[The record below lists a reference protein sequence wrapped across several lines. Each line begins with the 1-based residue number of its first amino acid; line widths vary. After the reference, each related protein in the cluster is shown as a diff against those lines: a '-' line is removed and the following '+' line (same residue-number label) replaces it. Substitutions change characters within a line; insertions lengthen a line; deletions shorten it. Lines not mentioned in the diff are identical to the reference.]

1 MEETARGK
9 AREVAQRLKERED
22 WVVVV
27 GADTVVVRT
36 LIVTLSQRIYMHQCL
51 GVCGVCVCVCAGAR
65 WSHSGEAKLPSSG
78 QEDAHQVKPHPQQVT
93 VHSHSLP
100 YDRAA

>member
-1 MEETARGK
+1 MGK
-9 AREVAQRLKERED
+9 AQEVAQRLKERED

-51 GVCGVCVCVCAGAR
+51 GVCVCVCRC
-65 WSHSGEAKLPSSG
+65 
-78 QEDAHQVKPHPQQVT
+78 
-93 VHSHSLP
+93 
-100 YDRAA
+100 